1 MSLTGPEIS
10 DYRGSGQAALKLELP
25 FVLAAVIG
33 GTEPSL
39 PNAVPQHF
47 A

>member
-1 MSLTGPEIS
+1 MVE
-10 DYRGSGQAALKLELP
+10 AL
-25 FVLAAVIG
+25 FSQFDGHLAQQSK
-33 GTEPSL
+33 EPSL